1 MSVFAEIYRLPKFEK
16 DIGRLNKRFATIE
29 DDLRIFIEKQLFL
42 YHKLKVDNKG
52 IFQIVGLPIE
62 DAKVY
67 KAKKF
72 ACRSLKGKG
81 VQSGMRVI
89 YAYYENEDKIDLI
102 EIYYKGDKANEDKRR
117 ILEYL
122 SQNP

>member
-1 MSVFAEIYRLPKFEK
+1 MSVFAEIYGLPKFEK
-16 DIGRLNKRFATIE
+16 DIGRLHKRFTTIE

-52 IFQIVGLPIE
+52 IFQIVGLTIE

>member
-16 DIGRLNKRFATIE
+16 DIGRLHKRFATIE

-42 YHKLKVDNKG
+42 YHKLEVDNKG

-102 EIYYKGDKANEDKRR
+102 EIYYKGDKADEDKRR